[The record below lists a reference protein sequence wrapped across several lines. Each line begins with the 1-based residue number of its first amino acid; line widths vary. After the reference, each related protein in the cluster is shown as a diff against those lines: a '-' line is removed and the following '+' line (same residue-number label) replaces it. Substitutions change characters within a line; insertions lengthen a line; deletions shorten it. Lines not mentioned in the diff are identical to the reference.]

1 MTERHWIE
9 IAIALVC
16 AVLAFLL
23 AAAETAL
30 AHTGKARAEKLVEDG
45 AGGAKRLR
53 TITEDP
59 APYVNTTMLVR
70 TVSEILAIVLVC
82 DVVFWHFAIS
92 WQRVGM
98 AVGIMVLVSYI
109 LWGVAPRTIG
119 RQRSDRVAL
128 RAAAPV
134 SLLTSLFGP
143 LPQLMILV
151 GNALTP
157 GRGFADGPFS
167 SEAELRD
174 LVDQAEASDVIDSGE
189 SKMIHSV
196 FELGDTIVREVM
208 VPRTDVV
215 FIQQDKTLRQGLS
228 LALRSGFSRIPVVG
242 EGLDDVVGMVYL
254 KDMVK
259 RSYDNPD
266 AERHESIATLMRPA
280 HFCPDSKPANELLHE
295 MQRDRNHVAIVVDE
309 FGGTAGL
316 ASIEDILEEI
326 VGEIVDEYDAEPTLT
341 EELADGVYRISAR
354 LPIDELGDLFGLE
367 LDDEDVDTVGGMMA
381 KQLNMVPIPGSVVD
395 WEGVR
400 VEAEKASGRR
410 HQIDTCVARLTP
422 RDEDEDLDADQ
433 DRIQEEPQHG

>member
-9 IAIALVC
+9 IAVALVC
-16 AVLAFLL
+16 AVLGFLL

-30 AHTGKARAEKLVEDG
+30 THTGKARADKLVEDEQ
-45 AGGAKRLR
+45 GGAKRLR

-70 TVSEILAIVLVC
+70 TVFEITAIVLVC
-82 DVVFWHFAIS
+82 HVVFAHFQVF
-92 WQRVGM
+92 WQRIALAA
-98 AVGIMVLVSYI
+98 AVMVLVSFI
-109 LWGVAPRTIG
+109 LWGVAPITIG

-128 RAAAPV
+128 RAAGPV
-134 SLLTSLFGP
+134 SVLTSLFGP
-143 LPQLMILV
+143 LPQLMILI

-189 SKMIHSV
+189 SRMIHSV
-196 FELGDTIVREVM
+196 FELGDTIVRAVM
-208 VPRTDVV
+208 VPRPDVV

-259 RSYDNPD
+259 RSYDNPE
-266 AERHESIATLMRPA
+266 AERHETIASLMRPA

-295 MQRDRNHVAIVVDE
+295 MQRDRNHVVIVVDE

-341 EELADGVYRISAR
+341 EQLEPGVYRISAR

-367 LDDEDVDTVGGMMA
+367 LADEDVDTVGGMMA

-410 HQIDTCVARLTP
+410 HQIDTCLARLTP
-422 RDEDEDLDADQ
+422 GEDAIEEQRDV
-433 DRIQEEPQHG
+433 DRVEEEQHG

>member
-1 MTERHWIE
+1 VTQRHWIE
-9 IAIALVC
+9 LAVALGC

-23 AAAETAL
+23 AMVEAAL
-30 AHTGKARAEKLVEDG
+30 QHTGKARADKLVEDE
-45 AGGAKRLR
+45 APGAKRLR

-70 TVSEILAIVLVC
+70 TTFEILSIVLVC
-82 DVVFWHFAIS
+82 HVVFAHFHVF
-92 WQRVGM
+92 WQRIGLAALVM
-98 AVGIMVLVSYI
+98 ILVSYI
-109 LWGVAPRTIG
+109 LWGVAPMTIG
-119 RQRSDRVAL
+119 RQRSDKVAL
-128 RAAAPV
+128 RGSGPV
-134 SLLTSLFGP
+134 SVMTSLFGP
-143 LPQLMILV
+143 LPQLMILI

-215 FIQQDKTLRQGLS
+215 YIGQDKTLRQGLS

-242 EGLDDVVGMVYL
+242 EGLDDVLGMVYL

-259 RSYDNPD
+259 RSYDNPG
-266 AERHESIATLMRPA
+266 AERNETIAQLMRSA

-295 MQRDRNHVAIVVDE
+295 MQRDRNHVVIVVDE

-341 EELADGVYRISAR
+341 EELEPGIYRISAR

-400 VEAEKASGRR
+400 VEAEKAYGRR
-410 HQIDTCVARLTP
+410 HQIDTCLVRLTP
-422 RDEDEDLDADQ
+422 PPEQEPEYADEFV
-433 DRIQEEPQHG
+433 EEESRG